1 MAHIDTAARVLE
13 VGAGIGTI
21 TSQLEAGRELVV
33 ALEVDPFYIDR
44 LTRRFR
50 DKPHVR
56 PTLSDVADTD
66 WERLRSDRID
76 TVVLSNVLE
85 HIEDDAGAVAGFRRL
100 LPPGG
105 RVVIMVPALPALF
118 GAMDEAVGHFRR
130 YSREGLGRL
139 LESGGFGVER
149 LDWMNL
155 ASIPG
160 WFVNGRVFR
169 RLYDRVQPLIG
180 RVEGL
185 LPRLP
190 VEMNLFAVAR
200 VP

>member
-1 MAHIDTAARVLE
+1 M
-13 VGAGIGTI
+13 
-21 TSQLEAGRELVV
+21 
-33 ALEVDPFYIDR
+33 
-44 LTRRFR
+44 
-50 DKPHVR
+50 R

-66 WERLRSDRID
+66 WERLRGERID

-105 RVVIMVPALPALF
+105 RVVILVPALPSLF

-130 YSREGLGRL
+130 YSREGLQQL
-139 LESGGFGVER
+139 LDGGGFEVER
-149 LDWMNL
+149 LEWMNL

-169 RLYDRVQPLIG
+169 RRSVPPLQLRLYDRVLPLIG
-180 RVEGL
+180 RLEGL
-185 LPRLP
+185 MPRLP
-190 VEMNLFAVAR
+190 VGMNLFAVAR
-200 VP
+200 VR